1 MNANTSFRCAVI
13 GTGSLLV
20 QSAEEL
26 RSRGHAILCV
36 ASPDPKVAS
45 WAATNKVPHVATWA
59 DLESAVRGEK
69 VDLLFSIVNDEVL
82 PPSALTLPRVMAINY
97 HDAPLP
103 RYAGIHATSWALMA
117 GEKEHAITW
126 HVMSDRVDFGD
137 ILVQEHFGIAPDD
150 NALTLNAKCYA
161 AAQRAFRSLLGH
173 LERGT
178 TARKP
183 QSEAARTFF
192 GRHKRPANAGIIDPN
207 TPAQTLENL
216 GRALDFGVYENPLCA
231 ARIWT
236 GDRFIVAS
244 SIALAE
250 SGPHALP
257 GTIINTGPDW
267 LRMAAADG
275 SRDVRL
281 LGLKELDGTP
291 ANLTDSRFAVARTLM
306 SPPADALAE
315 IVKTDAAAH
324 KHEKKWVARLAAMS
338 PIVMPLISGKPT
350 GESGVLSIDVGS
362 RDASSAAALFCAYLA
377 RVSRAASFD
386 LLLHTPGQVPTGSPA
401 AALFDSHVPIKIEC
415 EPTDATAP
423 FADRVRT
430 ALADAERMGSFAKDV
445 AIRFPTL
452 RNVAELKQ
460 GAMWHAA
467 IELGTTIG
475 AAPRAAITLRADGSG
490 KVSLVFRREIV
501 GEETAR
507 AIAEQFQVLL
517 KSADAGAKTLAGL
530 DFTPAHERARVLETF
545 NATKTP
551 YETGLRLGDLIRR
564 RVKQHP
570 SAPALVF
577 EGRVV
582 SYAELDGM
590 AWGIAKQLRSLGVKP
605 GTLVGVC
612 VDRSVELVA
621 ALVGVSYSGGAYV
634 PLDPGYP
641 ADRLVGM
648 CQDAK
653 MPVVL
658 TRGDELARAGAAF
671 QSVPGGV
678 QVVRLDDGSITPSE
692 PLELVGTEDDPAYVI
707 FTSGSTGRPKGAMN
721 AHKGIVNRLFWMQ
734 EAYQLDGRDR
744 VMQKTPYSF
753 DVSVWEFFWPLI
765 TGASIVV
772 AKPEGHRDSAYL
784 VELIKRERVTTMHFV
799 PSMLRV
805 FLEERGLESCD
816 SLRRV
821 VCSGE
826 ALPTDLVDRFF
837 TRIPHAKLANL
848 YGPTEAAVDVT
859 SWECKPNQPIVPIG
873 KPIANT
879 RMYVLDQE
887 LRPLP
892 VGVPGELYIGGVQ
905 VGMGYV
911 SRPEL
916 TAERFVTDPHNQ
928 PNGRMY
934 KTGDLGRWLPDGS
947 IEYLGRID
955 DQVKIRGFR
964 IELGEIEQVLS
975 KQPGVKDAVVLA
987 REDVPGTKRLVA
999 YVVGNTSTSDLKAAD
1014 LKTGLGKH
1022 LPEYMV
1028 PTAFVFLDHLP
1039 VTSNGKLDRRALPA
1053 PARGSDESSDRP
1065 EDRPSTDV
1073 EKTLATIWAEVLRLP
1088 TVNATD
1094 NFFEIGG
1101 DSILGLR
1108 IVAKAQDAGLT
1119 FAIHDLFRTPTIRT
1133 LAAQIGTPV
1142 KASGFR
1148 TEPFSLISAADRA
1161 RLPENIVDAYP
1172 LSALQGGMVFHSERA
1187 IGSYLYQVAMSIH
1200 VKAKL
1205 DMTLLQRAVDRVVS
1219 RHPIL
1224 RTSFDLGSFS
1234 EPMQLVHKEART
1246 IIQYHDITGS
1256 PAARQKEIL
1265 AKWID
1270 DEAEYV
1276 FDWRKP
1282 PLLTYTVHKRSD
1294 ETFQFGITFHD
1305 AILDGWSTSN
1315 MMTEI
1320 FDRYVTMLN
1329 GGEDT
1334 ADAPNPIT
1342 YRDFVTLE
1350 RSTITDPAAREF
1362 WTNLLADAPFTPI
1375 PRLPGVGR
1383 DVRVPRNLDVIV
1395 PIPHEINRQVE
1406 EHARRLGMPVKA
1418 FYLATHMRVLGMLAK
1433 QTDIVTGLVMN
1444 GRIEEPSGD
1453 RCLGNHLNTMPYRLD
1468 LGVGRT
1474 WAEIAKDAYE
1484 SELRALPHRRYIG
1497 AQLLR
1502 DLGRAGQDNM
1512 FETGFNY
1519 TKFHIYDKLKG
1530 KQGFEL
1536 IHVDFTDP
1544 FHYAFVA
1551 NFRVDAFD
1559 DRLDVVLNYNTKHM
1573 TADQVKQIGKYYQN
1587 AMRSI
1592 ASSPDNLAST
1602 DSMVPENERQQVTA
1616 TFNTT
1621 EKAYEKGQT
1630 LASLIARQAKKTPSA
1645 PALVFE
1651 GRVVSY
1657 AELDGMAWGIA
1668 KQLRSLGVKPGTLV
1682 GVCVDRSVELVAAL
1696 VGVSYSGGAYVPL
1709 DPGYPADRLVGM
1721 CQDAKM
1727 PVVLTRGDE
1736 LARAG
1741 AAFQSVPGGVQVV
1754 RLDDGPHGKGITP
1767 SEPLELVGTEDDPA
1781 YVIFTS
1787 GSTGRP
1793 KGAMNAHKGIVNR
1806 LFWMQEAY
1814 QLDGRDRV
1822 MQKTP
1827 YSFDVSVWEFFWPL
1841 ITGASIVVAKPEGHR
1856 DSAYLVEL
1864 IKRERVTTMHFVPSM
1879 LRVFLEERGLESCES
1894 LRRVVC
1900 SGEALPTDLVD
1911 RFFTRIPHAKLANLY
1926 GPTEAAVDVTS
1937 WECKPNQP
1945 IVPIGKPIANTRMY
1959 VLDQELRP
1967 LPVGVPGELY
1977 IGGVQ
1982 VGMGYVSRP
1991 ELTAERFVQDPHNA
2005 PVGGPDGRMYKTG
2018 DLGRWLPDGSIEY
2031 LGRIDDQVKIR
2042 GFRIELGEIEQ
2053 VLSKQPG
2060 VKDAVVLAREDVPG
2074 TKRLVAYVV
2083 GNTST
2088 SDLKAADLKTGL
2100 GKHLPEYMVP
2110 TAFVFLDHLPVT
2122 SNGKLDRRALPAP
2135 ARGSD
2140 ESSDRPEDRPSTDVE
2155 KTLATIWA
2163 EVLRLPTVNATD
2175 NFFEIGGDSILSIQI
2190 CAKARKH
2197 NILITPNQIFDH
2209 PTIVQLSPHV
2219 KLSAAAK
2226 IDPGPVTGVAA
2237 LIPIQ
2242 KWLLEQPLVRPDQW
2256 NAAIML
2262 ETPADV
2268 HAGSI
2273 ERALQAI
2280 VAHHDALRLRFSRGA
2295 GGTWKSSHV
2304 PVAEASIALP
2314 VVMVDRFGTPETDE
2328 LIQREGGKIQ
2338 GSLDL
2343 AKGPVFSAVLF
2354 KARDNSAAR
2363 LLMVAHH
2370 LVLDGL
2376 SWRIIVEDLITA
2388 HGQASKSQPIAL
2400 PPKTMSFASWAS
2412 LLGKHARSPEVQAER
2427 AWWAAESAAPAAR
2440 VKRDTHGANIES
2452 SSRVHTLHLDES
2464 LTRALLYDAPSA
2476 HRAQMNDIL
2485 LAALGVTLRDA
2496 TGATRMRIDMMG
2508 HGREQIGVEDI
2519 DVSRTVGWFTT
2530 LFPAT
2535 LDVGSLDAVG
2545 AVEPVRD
2552 HLRSIPAR
2560 GLGYGLL
2567 RWMDGADQSLARSE
2581 NAPISFNYLGQ
2592 FDQALE
2598 PGWNLGV
2605 ARTRCGPTRDPAS
2618 PRFYDIEVDVM
2629 VVGHKM
2635 VVDWTYSANLF
2646 KPETIAALADSYRA
2660 ALVKLS
2666 ASEPGAGTSSDAFPL
2681 AGLSDA
2687 GLAKLSALFE
2697 TTDAQ

>member
-1 MNANTSFRCAVI
+1 
-13 GTGSLLV
+13 
-20 QSAEEL
+20 
-26 RSRGHAILCV
+26 
-36 ASPDPKVAS
+36 
-45 WAATNKVPHVATWA
+45 
-59 DLESAVRGEK
+59 
-69 VDLLFSIVNDEVL
+69 
-82 PPSALTLPRVMAINY
+82 
-97 HDAPLP
+97 
-103 RYAGIHATSWALMA
+103 
-117 GEKEHAITW
+117 
-126 HVMSDRVDFGD
+126 
-137 ILVQEHFGIAPDD
+137 
-150 NALTLNAKCYA
+150 
-161 AAQRAFRSLLGH
+161 
-173 LERGT
+173 
-178 TARKP
+178 
-183 QSEAARTFF
+183 
-192 GRHKRPANAGIIDPN
+192 
-207 TPAQTLENL
+207 
-216 GRALDFGVYENPLCA
+216 
-231 ARIWT
+231 
-236 GDRFIVAS
+236 
-244 SIALAE
+244 
-250 SGPHALP
+250 GPHALP
-257 GTIINTGPDW
+257 GTIINAGPDW
-267 LRMAAADG
+267 LRMAASDG
-275 SRDVRL
+275 TRDVRL
-281 LGLKELDGTP
+281 LGLKELDGSP
-291 ANLTDSRFAVARTLM
+291 ANLTDARFAVARTLM
-306 SPPADALAE
+306 PPPAEALSE
-315 IVKTDAAAH
+315 IVKVDAAAH
-324 KHEKKWVARLAAMS
+324 KHEKKWVARLGAMS
-338 PIVMPLISGKPT
+338 PLVMPLITGKPT
-350 GESGVLSIDVGS
+350 GESGVLTIDIGAG
-362 RDASSAAALFCAYLA
+362 DATSTAALFCAYLA

-386 LLLHTPGQVPTGSPA
+386 LLLHTPGQVRVGSAP
-401 AALFDSHVPIKIEC
+401 AALFDTHVPLKVEC
-415 EPTDATAP
+415 EPTDQVPA
-423 FADRVRT
+423 FSDRVR
-430 ALADAERMGSFAKDV
+430 ASIADAERMGSFARDV

-452 RNVAELKQ
+452 RNVAELKHNA
-460 GAMWHAA
+460 GWHAA
-467 IELGTTIG
+467 IELGLPNGTVS
-475 AAPRAAITLRADGSG
+475 RAAITLRADASG
-490 KVSLVFRREIV
+490 QVSLVFRREIV
-501 GEETAR
+501 DEKNAR

-517 KSADAGAKTLAGL
+517 KSADAGAKTLSGL
-530 DFTPAHERARVLETF
+530 DFTPAHERTRVLDTF

-570 SAPALVF
+570 DAPALVF
-577 EGRVV
+577 DGRVV
-582 SYAELDGM
+582 SYAELDGL
-590 AWGIAKQLRSLGVKP
+590 AWGIARKLRSLGVKP

-658 TRGDELARAGAAF
+658 TRGDELSRAGAAF

-678 QVVRLDDGSITPSE
+678 QVVRLDDGPHVTPSE

-784 VELIKRERVTTMHFV
+784 VDLIKRERVTTMHFV

-859 SWECKPNQPIVPIG
+859 SWECRPNQPIVPIG

-916 TAERFVTDPHNQ
+916 TAERFVQDPHNQ
-928 PNGRMY
+928 PHGRMY

-999 YVVGNTSTSDLKAAD
+999 YVVGNTSTNDLKASDLKA
-1014 LKTGLGKH
+1014 GLGQH

-1028 PTAFVFLDHLP
+1028 PTAFVFLDRLP

-1053 PARGSDESSDRP
+1053 PARGGDESSDRP

-1088 TVNATD
+1088 
-1094 NFFEIGG
+1094 
-1101 DSILGLR
+1101 S
-1108 IVAKAQDAGLT
+1108 
-1119 FAIHDLFRTPTIRT
+1119 
-1133 LAAQIGTPV
+1133 
-1142 KASGFR
+1142 
-1148 TEPFSLISAADRA
+1148 
-1161 RLPENIVDAYP
+1161 
-1172 LSALQGGMVFHSERA
+1172 
-1187 IGSYLYQVAMSIH
+1187 
-1200 VKAKL
+1200 
-1205 DMTLLQRAVDRVVS
+1205 
-1219 RHPIL
+1219 
-1224 RTSFDLGSFS
+1224 
-1234 EPMQLVHKEART
+1234 
-1246 IIQYHDITGS
+1246 
-1256 PAARQKEIL
+1256 
-1265 AKWID
+1265 
-1270 DEAEYV
+1270 
-1276 FDWRKP
+1276 
-1282 PLLTYTVHKRSD
+1282 
-1294 ETFQFGITFHD
+1294 
-1305 AILDGWSTSN
+1305 
-1315 MMTEI
+1315 
-1320 FDRYVTMLN
+1320 
-1329 GGEDT
+1329 
-1334 ADAPNPIT
+1334 
-1342 YRDFVTLE
+1342 
-1350 RSTITDPAAREF
+1350 
-1362 WTNLLADAPFTPI
+1362 
-1375 PRLPGVGR
+1375 
-1383 DVRVPRNLDVIV
+1383 
-1395 PIPHEINRQVE
+1395 
-1406 EHARRLGMPVKA
+1406 
-1418 FYLATHMRVLGMLAK
+1418 
-1433 QTDIVTGLVMN
+1433 
-1444 GRIEEPSGD
+1444 
-1453 RCLGNHLNTMPYRLD
+1453 
-1468 LGVGRT
+1468 
-1474 WAEIAKDAYE
+1474 
-1484 SELRALPHRRYIG
+1484 
-1497 AQLLR
+1497 
-1502 DLGRAGQDNM
+1502 
-1512 FETGFNY
+1512 
-1519 TKFHIYDKLKG
+1519 
-1530 KQGFEL
+1530 
-1536 IHVDFTDP
+1536 
-1544 FHYAFVA
+1544 
-1551 NFRVDAFD
+1551 
-1559 DRLDVVLNYNTKHM
+1559 
-1573 TADQVKQIGKYYQN
+1573 
-1587 AMRSI
+1587 
-1592 ASSPDNLAST
+1592 
-1602 DSMVPENERQQVTA
+1602 
-1616 TFNTT
+1616 
-1621 EKAYEKGQT
+1621 
-1630 LASLIARQAKKTPSA
+1630 
-1645 PALVFE
+1645 
-1651 GRVVSY
+1651 
-1657 AELDGMAWGIA
+1657 
-1668 KQLRSLGVKPGTLV
+1668 
-1682 GVCVDRSVELVAAL
+1682 
-1696 VGVSYSGGAYVPL
+1696 
-1709 DPGYPADRLVGM
+1709 
-1721 CQDAKM
+1721 
-1727 PVVLTRGDE
+1727 
-1736 LARAG
+1736 
-1741 AAFQSVPGGVQVV
+1741 
-1754 RLDDGPHGKGITP
+1754 
-1767 SEPLELVGTEDDPA
+1767 
-1781 YVIFTS
+1781 
-1787 GSTGRP
+1787 
-1793 KGAMNAHKGIVNR
+1793 
-1806 LFWMQEAY
+1806 
-1814 QLDGRDRV
+1814 
-1822 MQKTP
+1822 
-1827 YSFDVSVWEFFWPL
+1827 
-1841 ITGASIVVAKPEGHR
+1841 
-1856 DSAYLVEL
+1856 
-1864 IKRERVTTMHFVPSM
+1864 
-1879 LRVFLEERGLESCES
+1879 
-1894 LRRVVC
+1894 
-1900 SGEALPTDLVD
+1900 
-1911 RFFTRIPHAKLANLY
+1911 
-1926 GPTEAAVDVTS
+1926 
-1937 WECKPNQP
+1937 
-1945 IVPIGKPIANTRMY
+1945 
-1959 VLDQELRP
+1959 
-1967 LPVGVPGELY
+1967 
-1977 IGGVQ
+1977 
-1982 VGMGYVSRP
+1982 
-1991 ELTAERFVQDPHNA
+1991 
-2005 PVGGPDGRMYKTG
+2005 
-2018 DLGRWLPDGSIEY
+2018 
-2031 LGRIDDQVKIR
+2031 
-2042 GFRIELGEIEQ
+2042 
-2053 VLSKQPG
+2053 
-2060 VKDAVVLAREDVPG
+2060 
-2074 TKRLVAYVV
+2074 
-2083 GNTST
+2083 
-2088 SDLKAADLKTGL
+2088 
-2100 GKHLPEYMVP
+2100 
-2110 TAFVFLDHLPVT
+2110 
-2122 SNGKLDRRALPAP
+2122 
-2135 ARGSD
+2135 
-2140 ESSDRPEDRPSTDVE
+2140 
-2155 KTLATIWA
+2155 
-2163 EVLRLPTVNATD
+2163 VNATD

-2226 IDPGPVTGVAA
+2226 IDQGPVTGVAA

>member
-1 MNANTSFRCAVI
+1 MNPTTSFRCVVI

-20 QSAEEL
+20 QSVEEL

-45 WAATNKVPHVATWA
+45 WAASNKLPHVATWA
-59 DLESAVRGEK
+59 ELEAAVRVQQ

-82 PPSALTLPRVMAINY
+82 PPSALTLPRAMAINY

-126 HVMSDRVDFGD
+126 HAMSDRVDFGD

-161 AAQRAFRSLLGH
+161 AAQRAFRTLLGQ

-178 TARKP
+178 TTRKP
-183 QSEAARTFF
+183 QSESARTFF

-207 TPAQTLENL
+207 TPAQSLENL

-231 ARIWT
+231 TRIWT
-236 GDRFIVAS
+236 GDRFIIAS

-250 SGPHALP
+250 TGPHALP
-257 GTIINTGPDW
+257 GTIINAGPDW

-281 LGLKELDGTP
+281 LGLKELDGSP
-291 ANLTDSRFAVARTLM
+291 ANLTDARFAVARTLM
-306 SPPADALAE
+306 SPPAPTLAE
-315 IVKTDAAAH
+315 MVKIDAAAH
-324 KHEKKWVARLAAMS
+324 KHEKKWVARLGALS
-338 PIVMPLISGKPT
+338 PIVMPLITGKAT
-350 GESGVLSIDVGS
+350 GESGVLSIDIGS
-362 RDASSAAALFCAYLA
+362 RDASSAAALFCAYMA

-386 LLLHTPGQVPTGSPA
+386 LLLHTPGQVPAGSAA

-415 EPTDATAP
+415 EPADTVSA
-423 FADRVRT
+423 FADRVRVSI
-430 ALADAERMGSFAKDV
+430 ADAERMGSFAKDV

-452 RNVAELKQ
+452 RNVAELKL

-467 IELGTTIG
+467 MELGPTSG
-475 AAPRAAITLRADGSG
+475 AAPRAAITLRADVSG

-501 GEETAR
+501 SEETSR
-507 AIAEQFQVLL
+507 AIAEQFHVLL
-517 KSADAGAKTLAGL
+517 KSADTGAKTIAGL
-530 DFTPAHERARVLETF
+530 DFTPAHERTRVLETF

-564 RVKQHP
+564 RAKQHP

-590 AWGIAKQLRSLGVKP
+590 AWGIAKRLRSLGVKP

-658 TRGDELARAGAAF
+658 TRGDELSRAGAAF
-671 QSVPGGV
+671 NSVPGGV

-784 VELIKRERVTTMHFV
+784 VDLIKRERVTTMHFV

-805 FLEERGLESCD
+805 FLEERGLESCE

-916 TAERFVTDPHNQ
+916 TAERFVKDPHNQ

-999 YVVGNTSTSDLKAAD
+999 YVVGNGSTNDLKAAE

-1053 PARGSDESSDRP
+1053 PARGSDESLNRP

-1073 EKTLATIWAEVLRLP
+1073 EKTLAMIWAEVLRLP

-1246 IIQYHDITGS
+1246 VIQYHDITGA

-1453 RCLGNHLNTMPYRLD
+1453 RCLGNHLNTMPYRLE
-1468 LGVGRT
+1468 LGIGRT
-1474 WAEIAKDAYE
+1474 WAQIAKDAYE

-1602 DSMVPENERQQVTA
+1602 DSMVPENERQQVTTA
-1616 TFNTT
+1616 FNTT
-1621 EKAYEKGQT
+1621 EKSYEKGQT

-1668 KQLRSLGVKPGTLV
+1668 KRLRSLGVKPGTLV

-1736 LARAG
+1736 LSRAG
-1741 AAFQSVPGGVQVV
+1741 AAFNSVPGGVQVV
-1754 RLDDGPHGKGITP
+1754 RLDDGSITP

-1856 DSAYLVEL
+1856 DSAYLVDL

-1991 ELTAERFVQDPHNA
+1991 ELTAERFVKDPHNQ
-2005 PVGGPDGRMYKTG
+2005 PNGRMYKTG

-2083 GNTST
+2083 GNGST
-2088 SDLKAADLKTGL
+2088 NDLKAAELKTGL

-2140 ESSDRPEDRPSTDVE
+2140 ESLNRPEDRPSTDVE
-2155 KTLATIWA
+2155 KTLAMIWA

-2226 IDPGPVTGVAA
+2226 IDQGPVTGDAA

-2262 ETPADV
+2262 ETPSDV

-2295 GGTWKSSHV
+2295 GGTWNSSHV
-2304 PVAEASIALP
+2304 PAAEAGIALP
-2314 VVMVDRFGTPETDE
+2314 VIMVDRFGTAETDE
-2328 LIQREGGKIQ
+2328 LIQREGGKVQ

-2343 AKGPVFSAVLF
+2343 AKGPVFGAVLF
-2354 KARDNSAAR
+2354 KARDTSAAR

-2388 HGQASKSQPIAL
+2388 HGQASKNQPVAL
-2400 PPKTMSFASWAS
+2400 PLKTMSFASWAS

-2427 AWWAAESAAPAAR
+2427 AWWTAESAAPVAR
-2440 VKRDTHGANIES
+2440 VKRDAQGANVES

-2567 RWMDGADQSLARSE
+2567 RWMEGADPALAPSE

-2598 PGWNLGV
+2598 PGWSLGV

-2618 PRFYDIEVDVM
+2618 PRHYDIEVDVM
-2629 VVGHKM
+2629 VVGHRM
-2635 VVDWTYSANLF
+2635 VVDWTYSTNIF
-2646 KPETIAALADSYRA
+2646 RPETVASLAEAYRA

-2666 ASEPGAGTSSDAFPL
+2666 ATEPGAGTGSGAFPL
-2681 AGLSDA
+2681 AGLTDA

>member
-45 WAATNKVPHVATWA
+45 WAASNKVPHVATWA
-59 DLESAVRGEK
+59 ELEASVRGQQ

-161 AAQRAFRSLLGH
+161 AAQRAFRTLLGQ
-173 LERGT
+173 LERGAT
-178 TARKP
+178 TRKP
-183 QSEAARTFF
+183 QSESARSFF
-192 GRHKRPANAGIIDPN
+192 GRHKRPVNAGILDPN
-207 TPAQTLENL
+207 TPAKSLENL

-231 ARIWT
+231 VRIWT

-257 GTIINTGPDW
+257 GTIINAGPDW
-267 LRMAAADG
+267 LRMAASDG
-275 SRDVRL
+275 TRDVRL
-281 LGLKELDGTP
+281 LGLKELDGSP
-291 ANLTDSRFAVARTLM
+291 ANLTDARFAVARTLM
-306 SPPADALAE
+306 PPPAEALSE
-315 IVKTDAAAH
+315 IVKVDAAAH
-324 KHEKKWVARLAAMS
+324 KHEKKWVARLGAMS
-338 PIVMPLISGKPT
+338 PLVMPLITGKPT
-350 GESGVLSIDVGS
+350 GESGVLTIDIG
-362 RDASSAAALFCAYLA
+362 AGEATSAAALFCAYLA

-386 LLLHTPGQVPTGSPA
+386 LLLHTPGQVRVGSAPA
-401 AALFDSHVPIKIEC
+401 ELFDTHVPLKVEC
-415 EPTDATAP
+415 EPTDQVPA
-423 FADRVRT
+423 FSDRVR
-430 ALADAERMGSFAKDV
+430 ASIADAERMGSFARDV

-452 RNVAELKQ
+452 RNVAELKHNA
-460 GAMWHAA
+460 GWHAA
-467 IELGTTIG
+467 IELGLPNGTV
-475 AAPRAAITLRADGSG
+475 PRAAITLRADASG
-490 KVSLVFRREIV
+490 QVSLVFRREIV
-501 GEETAR
+501 DEKNAR

-517 KSADAGAKTLAGL
+517 KSADAGVKTLSGL
-530 DFTPAHERARVLETF
+530 DFTPAHERTRVLDTF

-570 SAPALVF
+570 DAPALVF
-577 EGRVV
+577 DGRVV
-582 SYAELDGM
+582 SYGELDGL
-590 AWGIAKQLRSLGVKP
+590 AWGIARKLRSLGVKP

-658 TRGDELARAGAAF
+658 TRGDELSRAGAAF

-678 QVVRLDDGSITPSE
+678 QVVRLDDGSVTPSE

-784 VELIKRERVTTMHFV
+784 VDLIKRERVTTMHFV

-859 SWECKPNQPIVPIG
+859 SWECRPNQPIVPIG

-916 TAERFVTDPHNQ
+916 TAERFIKDPFNQ
-928 PNGRMY
+928 PGGRMY

-975 KQPGVKDAVVLA
+975 KQAGVKDAVVLA

-999 YVVGNTSTSDLKAAD
+999 YVVGNTSTNDLKASDLKA
-1014 LKTGLGKH
+1014 GLGQH

-1028 PTAFVFLDHLP
+1028 PTAFVFLDRLP

-1053 PARGSDESSDRP
+1053 PARGGDESSDRP

-1088 TVNATD
+1088 SVNATD

-1161 RLPENIVDAYP
+1161 RLPESIVDAYP

-1200 VKAKL
+1200 VKATL

-1350 RSTITDPAAREF
+1350 RSTMNDAAAREF
-1362 WTNLLADAPFTPI
+1362 WTRMMGDAPFTPI

-1474 WAEIAKDAYE
+1474 WAQIAKDAYE

-1592 ASSPDNLAST
+1592 AASPDNLAST
-1602 DSMVPENERQQVTA
+1602 DSMVPENERLQVTT
-1616 TFNTT
+1616 TFNST
-1621 EKAYEKGQT
+1621 EKIYEKGLT
-1630 LASLIARQAKKTPSA
+1630 LASLISRQAKKTPSA
-1645 PALVFE
+1645 PALLFD

-1657 AELDGMAWGIA
+1657 GELDGLAWGIA
-1668 KQLRSLGVKPGTLV
+1668 RKLRSLGVKPGTLV

-1736 LARAG
+1736 LSRAG

-1754 RLDDGPHGKGITP
+1754 RLDDGSVTP

-1856 DSAYLVEL
+1856 DSAYLVDL

-1879 LRVFLEERGLESCES
+1879 LRVFLEERGLESCDS

-1937 WECKPNQP
+1937 WECRPNQP

-1991 ELTAERFVQDPHNA
+1991 ELTAERFIKDPFNQ
-2005 PVGGPDGRMYKTG
+2005 PGGRMYKTG

-2053 VLSKQPG
+2053 VLSKQAG

-2088 SDLKAADLKTGL
+2088 NDLKASDLKAGL
-2100 GKHLPEYMVP
+2100 GQHLPEYMVP
-2110 TAFVFLDHLPVT
+2110 TAFVFLDRLPVT

-2135 ARGSD
+2135 ARGGD

-2163 EVLRLPTVNATD
+2163 EVLRLPSVNATD

-2226 IDPGPVTGVAA
+2226 IDQGPVTGDAA

-2262 ETPADV
+2262 ETPSDV

-2295 GGTWKSSHV
+2295 DGTWTSSHV
-2304 PVAEASIALP
+2304 PVAAAGIALP
-2314 VVMVDRFGTPETDE
+2314 VVMVDRFGTPEADE
-2328 LIQREGGKIQ
+2328 IIQREGGKVQ

-2343 AKGPVFSAVLF
+2343 AKGPVFGAVLF
-2354 KARDNSAAR
+2354 KTRDNSAAR

-2388 HGQASKSQPIAL
+2388 HGQSSKNQPVAL
-2400 PPKTMSFASWAS
+2400 PPKTMSFASWAT
-2412 LLGKHARSPEVQAER
+2412 LLGKHARAQEVQAER
-2427 AWWAAESAAPAAR
+2427 AWWTTESAAPVAR
-2440 VKRDTHGANIES
+2440 VKRDAQGANIES

-2485 LAALGVTLRDA
+2485 LAALGVTLREA
-2496 TGATRMRIDMMG
+2496 TGVTRMRIDMMG

-2530 LFPAT
+2530 LFPVT

-2567 RWMDGADQSLARSE
+2567 RWIDGADQSLARTD

-2629 VVGHKM
+2629 VVGHRM
-2635 VVDWTYSANLF
+2635 VVDWTYSTNLF